1 MMNEKKEIVTKVE
14 QEENNVLL
22 QEINDQ
28 QMENEK
34 GGAWWEVSKNLGNQ
48 GRFCTLTKEC
58 QANCR

>member
-1 MMNEKKEIVTKVE
+1 MTQENVKQKEQAT
-14 QEENNVLL
+14 LL
-22 QEINDQ
+22 QEIHDQ
-28 QMENEK
+28 KAEREV